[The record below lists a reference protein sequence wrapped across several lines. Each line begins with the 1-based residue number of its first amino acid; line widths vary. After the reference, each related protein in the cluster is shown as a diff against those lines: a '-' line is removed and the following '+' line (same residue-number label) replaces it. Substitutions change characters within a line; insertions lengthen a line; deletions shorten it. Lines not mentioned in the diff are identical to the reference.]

1 MLQCVIFSTIP
12 SPISARKF
20 IVFESSL
27 MELFNLCPKCGRSC
41 TVSQHVIGTFMSVD
55 QHCSRCVYT
64 RKWNS
69 QPMIMNLPAGN
80 LHLTA
85 AIYFTGVSFVK
96 IEQVLTA
103 LRLQSLSSSTFYSH
117 ARKYLQ
123 PTIFSM
129 WSDRQSA
136 LFKNMRDKKGSIV
149 IGGDMRADSP
159 GHCAKYGSYTVM
171 DLAGNR
177 VIHVELVQVS
187 LAYLAILKILL

>member
-1 MLQCVIFSTIP
+1 
-12 SPISARKF
+12 
-20 IVFESSL
+20 
-27 MELFNLCPKCGRSC
+27 
-41 TVSQHVIGTFMSVD
+41 
-55 QHCSRCVYT
+55 
-64 RKWNS
+64 
-69 QPMIMNLPAGN
+69 MIMNLPAGN

-187 LAYLAILKILL
+187 LAYLAILKTLL